1 MAEVLPSLP
10 APSGFLVHRVADD
23 RPWHWLAAG
32 WRDLA
37 RAPQVSIA
45 YGICLALFSWALAYG
60 LWYGEVGYLV
70 LPMAA
75 GFFLVAPLI
84 AVGLY
89 DTSRRLESGRPV
101 DLGLALMAWHRP
113 AQIAA
118 FGMVLLLLHFAWV
131 RVALLWF
138 ALYFSSGT
146 PPLDAI
152 PFYLMDAEN
161 LPFLVIGTL
170 IGGGFALVAFA
181 ISVVALPMLLDREV
195 DVITAIITSVRA
207 VRANPRAMALWAG
220 LIVLFTAV
228 GIVTFFAG
236 LAILFPLVA
245 HATWHAYKDVV
256 A

>member
-1 MAEVLPSLP
+1 MVEVTHVMPET
-10 APSGFLVHRVADD
+10 APIPVRRVPDD

-32 WRDLA
+32 WRDLT

-45 YGICLALFSWALAYG
+45 FGVCLALFSWALAYG
-60 LWYGEVGYLV
+60 LWYAEIGYLV

-75 GFFLVAPLI
+75 GFFLIAPLI

-89 DTSRRLESGRPV
+89 DTSRRLAAGRPV

-113 AQIAA
+113 VQVAA

-152 PFYLMDAEN
+152 PFYLTEAQN

-170 IGGGFALVAFA
+170 IGGAFALAAFS

-195 DVITAIITSVRA
+195 DVITAIITSLRA

-220 LIVLFTAV
+220 LIVLFTAI
-228 GIVTFFAG
+228 GLATFFVG
-236 LAILFPLVA
+236 LVLLFPLVA

-256 A
+256 G

>member
-1 MAEVLPSLP
+1 MVEVTQSLTLSSAIP
-10 APSGFLVHRVADD
+10 VRRVADD

-32 WRDLA
+32 WRDMT

-45 YGICLALFSWALAYG
+45 FGVCLAMVSWALAYG
-60 LWYGEVGYLV
+60 LWFAEVGYLV

-89 DTSRRLESGRPV
+89 DTSRRLQVGRPV

-113 AQIAA
+113 VQVAA
-118 FGMVLLLLHFAWV
+118 FGMVLLLLNFFWV

-152 PFYLMDAEN
+152 PYYLVDAQN
-161 LPFLVIGTL
+161 LPFLVIGAL
-170 IGGGFALVAFA
+170 IGGAFALVAFS
-181 ISVVALPMLLDREV
+181 ISVIALPMLLDREV
-195 DVITAIITSVRA
+195 DVVTAIITSVRA
-207 VRANPRAMALWAG
+207 VRTNPRAMALWAG
-220 LIVLFTAV
+220 LIVLFTAI
-228 GIVTFFAG
+228 GLATFFVG
-236 LAILFPLVA
+236 LVVLFPLVA
-245 HATWHAYKDVV
+245 HATWHAYKEITG
-256 A
+256 

>member
-1 MAEVLPSLP
+1 MAEAIQSVSASP
-10 APSGFLVHRVADD
+10 AITVRHVADD

-32 WRDLA
+32 WRDLV
-37 RAPQVSIA
+37 RASQVSIA
-45 YGICLALFSWALAYG
+45 FGICLALFSWALAYG
-60 LWYGEVGYLV
+60 LWYAEVGYLV

-75 GFFLVAPLI
+75 GFFLIAPLI

-89 DTSRRLESGRPV
+89 DTSRRLGAGRPV
-101 DLGLALMAWHRP
+101 DLGLALMAWRRP
-113 AQIAA
+113 AQVAA
-118 FGMVLLLLHFAWV
+118 FGMVLLLLNFVWV

-152 PFYLMDAEN
+152 PFYLMDATN
-161 LPFLVIGTL
+161 LPFLVIGTV
-170 IGGGFALVAFA
+170 IGGGFALVAFS
-181 ISVVALPMLLDREV
+181 ISVIALPMLLDREV
-195 DVITAIITSVRA
+195 DVVTAIITSVRA

-236 LAILFPLVA
+236 LAVLFPLVA

>member
-1 MAEVLPSLP
+1 
-10 APSGFLVHRVADD
+10 VADD

-32 WRDLA
+32 WGDMT

-45 YGICLALFSWALAYG
+45 FGICLALFSWALAYG
-60 LWYGEVGYLV
+60 LWYAEVGYLV

-89 DTSRRLESGRPV
+89 ETSRRLEAGRPV
-101 DLGLALMAWHRP
+101 DLKLALMAWHRP
-113 AQIAA
+113 VQVAA
-118 FGMVLLLLHFAWV
+118 FGMVLLLLNFFWV

-138 ALYFSSGT
+138 ALYFSGGT

-152 PFYLMDAEN
+152 PFYLLEAGN
-161 LPFLVIGTL
+161 LPFLVIGTA
-170 IGGGFALVAFA
+170 IGGCFALAAFS
-181 ISVVALPMLLDREV
+181 ISVIALPMLLDREV
-195 DVITAIITSVRA
+195 DVITAIITSIRA

-220 LIVLFTAV
+220 LIVLFTAI
-228 GIVTFFAG
+228 GLATFFVG

-245 HATWHAYKDVV
+245 HATWHAYREV
-256 A
+256 AAD

>member
-1 MAEVLPSLP
+1 MAEILQSLP
-10 APSGFLVHRVADD
+10 IGPDGTVRRIGDD
-23 RPWHWLAAG
+23 RPWHWLAQG
-32 WRDLA
+32 WHDLSQ
-37 RAPQVSIA
+37 APQVSLA
-45 YGICLALFSWALAYG
+45 YGVGLGLFSWLLAYG
-60 LWYGEVGYLV
+60 LWVGEVGYLV

-89 DTSRRLESGRPV
+89 DTSRRLETGQPVNLNLALSSWRRPV
-101 DLGLALMAWHRP
+101 
-113 AQIAA
+113 QIAA

-152 PFYLMDAEN
+152 PFYLFEAEN
-161 LPFLVIGTL
+161 LPFLVIGTV
-170 IGGGFALVAFA
+170 IGGGFALVAFS

-195 DVITAIITSVRA
+195 DAVTAIITSVRA
-207 VRANPRAMALWAG
+207 VRVNPRAMALWAG

-228 GIVTFFAG
+228 GIATFFVG
-236 LAILFPLVA
+236 LVVLFPLVA
-245 HATWHAYKDVV
+245 HATWHAYREVV
-256 A
+256 V